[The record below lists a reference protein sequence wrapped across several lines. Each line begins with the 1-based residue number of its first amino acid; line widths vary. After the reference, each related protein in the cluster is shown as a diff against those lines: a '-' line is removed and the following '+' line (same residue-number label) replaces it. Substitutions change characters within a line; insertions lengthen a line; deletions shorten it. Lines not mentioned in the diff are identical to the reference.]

1 MLLHRTTR
9 LFALR
14 NLLNHSEKTDW
25 QLKAKHI
32 RSAILDAWP
41 EGRKPEHD
49 SWEVRWIRESA
60 TFWVLV
66 WPYLSRYLSLQQVDE
81 LNTRLIRAIS
91 SSAVKWSTAGGNMDL
106 FARLVDGVL
115 NMEGVDRVA
124 ALAAL
129 RPDMVTADADQ
140 PETKAKQAV
149 LQPVALLSRGELIE
163 TLTGGTALII
173 ELDDEEVALLAT
185 GYGIKM
191 GDPGEIAQLFVA

>member
-1 MLLHRTTR
+1 MC
-9 LFALR
+9 
-14 NLLNHSEKTDW
+14 
-25 QLKAKHI
+25 I
-32 RSAILDAWP
+32 R
-41 EGRKPEHD
+41 D
-49 SWEVRWIRESA
+49 S
-60 TFWVLV
+60 
-66 WPYLSRYLSLQQVDE
+66 
-81 LNTRLIRAIS
+81 
-91 SSAVKWSTAGGNMDL
+91 
-106 FARLVDGVL
+106 VDGVL
-115 NMEGVDRVA
+115 KMEGVDRVA